1 MLIEVRVPGFGPDA
15 AGGVRADYDARVDDT
30 PVERPTRREPALHST
45 RHDIVSVLKGDSGQP
60 SGARATAQFA
70 LSMAL
75 QISAGLFAKSLLNVS
90 RVDIGLEVD
99 DLITFSVSPEL
110 NNYTPEESRAPF
122 ERIEDE
128 ISDIPGVTSHVLLLH
143 RVGAGRGAGEN
154 VRRF

>member
-1 MLIEVRVPGFGPDA
+1 
-15 AGGVRADYDARVDDT
+15 
-30 PVERPTRREPALHST
+30 
-45 RHDIVSVLKGDSGQP
+45 
-60 SGARATAQFA
+60 
-70 LSMAL
+70 MAL